1 LSGRNPLAT
10 KKSLK
15 IAPQQAFFCYDVYKT
30 GTQRERNMKQDLN
43 TTDIAERHLLVIDDD
58 KRIREL
64 LSLYLQE
71 QDFRV
76 TTAASAQEA
85 RRAMDG
91 LVFDAIILDVMM
103 PGESGHTF
111 LETLRKENS
120 VPVLMLT
127 ARSETEDRIL
137 GLELGSDDYLTKPF
151 DPRELTLRLNNLFKR
166 SSLPKQEQPDM
177 VRFGPFVYTFE
188 RGELRKGEESIR
200 LTDRE
205 RTLLKILGL
214 RAGETVPRQDLVS
227 DQSEIS
233 ERAIDVQINRLRR
246 KVERDPANP
255 IYLQTVRGIG
265 YRLVV

>member
-1 LSGRNPLAT
+1 MTENLHTPE
-10 KKSLK
+10 
-15 IAPQQAFFCYDVYKT
+15 AP
-30 GTQRERNMKQDLN
+30 G
-43 TTDIAERHLLVIDDD
+43 RHLLVIDDD

-71 QDFRV
+71 QNFRV
-76 TTAASAQEA
+76 TTAASAQDA
-85 RRAMDG
+85 RRAMNG

-103 PGESGHTF
+103 PGESGHSF

-127 ARSETEDRIL
+127 ARSETEDRIK
-137 GLELGSDDYLTKPF
+137 GLELGSDDYLPKPF
-151 DPRELTLRLNNLFKR
+151 DPRELTLRLNNLLKR
-166 SSLPKQEQPDM
+166 SQPPEEEAPDM
-177 VRFGPFVYTFE
+177 VRFGPFVYVFE
-188 RGELRKGEESIR
+188 RGELRRGEEVIR

-205 RTLLKILGL
+205 RMLLKILGL
-214 RAGETVPRQDLVS
+214 RAGQTVPRLELVS

-246 KVERDPANP
+246 KIERDPTNP
-255 IYLQTVRGIG
+255 VYLQTVRGIG